1 MFTGIVSAVG
11 RIVAVEPLGAS
22 PAFGNALTV
31 AVSPGWL
38 DDSTAIGD
46 SNAIAGACMT
56 VVAIAAARDRF
67 RVEVSAAS
75 LAATS
80 GLDRTGDVN
89 LEKAL
94 RAGDRLDG
102 HLVGGHV
109 DGVGTVTRFERVG
122 ESWLLAVAAP
132 KALARFLAF
141 KGSVAVDGVSLTVND
156 VADAADGACEFN
168 VNLIPHTVAHTTLRH
183 SGPGR
188 NVNLEVDLIARYVE
202 RMLGGE
208 RPRGRADE
216 NPVTTIEDL
225 P

>member
-22 PAFGNALTV
+22 AAFGNALTV
-31 AVSPGWL
+31 AVPPGWL
-38 DDSTAIGD
+38 DETSAIGD
-46 SNAIAGACMT
+46 SIAIAGACMT
-56 VVAIAAARDRF
+56 VTAIAATRDRF

-80 GLDRTGDVN
+80 GLDRIDDVN

-102 HLVGGHV
+102 HLVSGHV

-132 KALARFLAF
+132 KSLARFLAF

-156 VADAADGACEFN
+156 VADRADGACEFT
-168 VNLIPHTVAHTTLRH
+168 VNLIPHTVEQTTLRAAM
-183 SGPGR
+183 PGR
-188 NVNLEVDLIARYVE
+188 KVNLEVDLIARYVE

-208 RPRGRADE
+208 RPRG
-216 NPVTTIEDL
+216 
-225 P
+225 